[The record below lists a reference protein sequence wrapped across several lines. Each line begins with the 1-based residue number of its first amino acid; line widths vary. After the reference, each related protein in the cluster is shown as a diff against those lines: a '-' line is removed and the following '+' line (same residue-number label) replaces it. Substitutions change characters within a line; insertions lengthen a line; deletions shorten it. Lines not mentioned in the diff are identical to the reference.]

1 MQRSPDLKITIT
13 ELMNRW
19 PLSVP
24 VFIKYR
30 MYCVGCSMAIFDTL
44 EEAIKI
50 YELPQKAFLEDLR
63 AAIPGLATE
72 SQSLEKQE

>member
-1 MQRSPDLKITIT
+1 MEKTPNLEITIA

-19 PLSVP
+19 PLTVP

-44 EEAIKI
+44 EEAIDI
-50 YELPQKAFLEDLR
+50 YRLPREDFLEDLR
-63 AAIPGLATE
+63 AAISNIMTKNQPV
-72 SQSLEKQE
+72 EKQE